1 MNYCSLKD
9 AWSNN
14 DHISKQFK
22 EYMNPYLLEKNVENF
37 ANEEANIIKRTKEER
52 VCTNIDCDDIVNHIK
67 KCKRCYKKVKIL
79 MKSKILFNLED
90 LVNDNRDTIILILI
104 GISIILFF
112 NLVNNI
118 TK

>member
-14 DHISKQFK
+14 DYISKQFK
-22 EYMNPYLLEKNVENF
+22 EYMNPYSLDKNIEKF
-37 ANEEANIIKRTKEER
+37 TNEENGITREER
-52 VCTNIDCDDIVNHIK
+52 ICTNIDCNDIINHIK
-67 KCKRCYKKVKIL
+67 KCKRCYKKIKHL
-79 MKSKILFNLED
+79 MKPNSLFNLDD
-90 LVNDNRDTIILILI
+90 LINDNKDTIIIVLI

-112 NLVNNI
+112 NLINNI

>member
-14 DHISKQFK
+14 DYISKQFK
-22 EYMNPYLLEKNVENF
+22 EYMNPYLLEKNVEKF
-37 ANEEANIIKRTKEER
+37 INEEAPREER
-52 VCTNIDCDDIVNHIK
+52 VCSNINCDDIITHIK
-67 KCKRCYKKVKIL
+67 KCKKCNKKIKSL
-79 MKSKILFNLED
+79 LKSKILFNLED
-90 LVNDNRDTIILILI
+90 LVNDNRDTIIIILI

-112 NLVNNI
+112 NLINNI

>member
-14 DHISKQFK
+14 DYISKQFK
-22 EYMNPYLLEKNVENF
+22 EYMNPYLLDKNTEHF
-37 ANEEANIIKRTKEER
+37 ANEETSVKNISEER
-52 VCTNIDCDDIVNHIK
+52 TCSNINCDDIITHVK
-67 KCKRCYKKVKIL
+67 KCKKCYRKIKNL
-79 MKSKILFNLED
+79 MKSKALFNLED
-90 LVNDNRDTIILILI
+90 LINDNKDTIIIILI

-112 NLVNNI
+112 NLINNI